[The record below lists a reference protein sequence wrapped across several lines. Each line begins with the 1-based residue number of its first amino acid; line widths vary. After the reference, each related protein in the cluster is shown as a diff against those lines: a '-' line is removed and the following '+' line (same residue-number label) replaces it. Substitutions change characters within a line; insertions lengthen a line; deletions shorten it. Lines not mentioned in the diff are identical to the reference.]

1 MDYKSKKMRK
11 LLIVF
16 TSCFLTIT
24 ATAQIKAVTEKG
36 DEVLLYDN
44 GTWSY
49 TNTAIK
55 EEVVI
60 TENPAIFTIDKA
72 SSFLVKSDRIPVG
85 VNINP
90 KLWSFKKAGED
101 EAAEFEFQLKNED
114 LYMLLITE
122 KIEIPVE
129 SLSGIAFENAQ
140 SAAPD
145 AKIVAQEYRMVN
157 GVKLLMMQMEGT
169 IQGVKFKYFGYY
181 YGGPAGAVQVL
192 CYTASNLFDGYKD
205 EMETLLN
212 GFVVMEK

>member
-1 MDYKSKKMRK
+1 MKKI
-11 LLIVF
+11 LLVLTI
-16 TSCFLTIT
+16 CFLAFTT
-24 ATAQIKAVTEKG
+24 NAQIKAVTEKG

-49 TNTAIK
+49 SNAAPK

-60 TENPAIFTIDKA
+60 PENPGTFTTDKA

-85 VNINP
+85 ININP

-212 GFVVMEK
+212 GFVVKEK